1 MGVKGRL
8 VPPRTLTST
17 ETVERSF
24 RIFYRITKDTKL
36 GHYPEAHQLDRY
48 SPKCTPGGFS
58 LTLVHSACKG
68 RFMKHIHAQSTLRFV
83 AAMLSTVAVIV
94 LSSLATHA
102 PPQNQNSL
110 TLKNIRTDKVT
121 TFYADNRTDRAWF
134 VEMVL
139 PTGHYADNR
148 ANRAWFV
155 EMVLPTGD
163 GDVMT
168 ENLKSVAATL

>member
-1 MGVKGRL
+1 
-8 VPPRTLTST
+8 
-17 ETVERSF
+17 
-24 RIFYRITKDTKL
+24 
-36 GHYPEAHQLDRY
+36 
-48 SPKCTPGGFS
+48 
-58 LTLVHSACKG
+58 
-68 RFMKHIHAQSTLRFV
+68 MKHIHQSYITVRLL
-83 AAMLSTVAVIV
+83 AAMLVTIAVIV
-94 LSSLATHA
+94 LSTLATHA
-102 PPQNQNSL
+102 PAQNQNWL

-121 TFYADNRTDRAWF
+121 SFYADNRANRAWF

-163 GDVMT
+163 SDVMT